1 MLGFS
6 QFFRVTRVH
15 AVQSVESMGVARLC
29 ESSLGRSWTTSL
41 FPDRERSLKRVWFS
55 VEESAVGEA
64 GRSTV
69 LDPVRNWNSSRM
81 AAKE

>member
-1 MLGFS
+1 MP
-6 QFFRVTRVH
+6 
-15 AVQSVESMGVARLC
+15 AVPSLESMGVARPY

-64 GRSTV
+64 GRGTV
-69 LDPVRNWNSSRM
+69 LDRTCKGLESLQNGN
-81 AAKE
+81 